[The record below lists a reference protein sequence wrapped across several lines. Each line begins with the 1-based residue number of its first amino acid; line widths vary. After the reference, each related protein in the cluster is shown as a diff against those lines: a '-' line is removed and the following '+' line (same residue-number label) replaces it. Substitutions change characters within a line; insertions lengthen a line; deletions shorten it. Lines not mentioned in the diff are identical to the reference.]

1 MASKTKST
9 TRNTKRKKIKI
20 VLIGAASASFGP
32 KTVVD
37 LFVNEELGKLDVE
50 VVLVDVDEPNLE
62 ATYRFAGM
70 VAERTGSKIKVS
82 AATDYAEALPG
93 AKYVITSVARKRNEL
108 WDLDFRVPLAMGFKH
123 VLGENGGPGAAFHTM
138 RSFEL
143 MVPIAREIERLAPR
157 ALLLNFT
164 NPESRICLAVSKL
177 TKVRCAGLCHGVMG
191 STKTISNILGR
202 KEEALRFTVGGIN
215 HLHWIMKI
223 EDAKTGKDLYPTL
236 RRKVN
241 RSPEVF
247 SPLVRKIWDIF
258 GLIPFPVDSHIG
270 EYLPFAHEFRGA
282 KLHQGFRWT
291 PVRDSGD
298 SAGSGGAMERLA
310 PFFSGEQPLDKSVL
324 RSSGEIA
331 INIICD
337 VELDLGRREP
347 SVNVPNA
354 NGAVENLPRDAIVE
368 VAAMVDRK
376 GIHPEK
382 VGPLPP
388 AIAEWCRRQTVVQE
402 LLVESYRTGSR
413 NLLLQALLLD
423 PVVDSVARAEQLID
437 DMIQL
442 QGDFLP
448 SFN

>member
-1 MASKTKST
+1 MTSRRKGNGKNTKS
-9 TRNTKRKKIKI
+9 KKTKI

-37 LFVNEELGKLDVE
+37 LFVNEELRELDAE

-62 ATYRFAGM
+62 AIYRFAGM
-70 VAERTGSKIKVS
+70 VAERTGSKMRVS
-82 AATDYAEALPG
+82 ATTDYAEALPG
-93 AKYVITSVARKRNEL
+93 SSYVITSVARKRSEL
-108 WDLDFRVPLAMGFKH
+108 WNLDFRVPLAMGLKH

-177 TKVRCAGLCHGVMG
+177 TKVRCVGLCHGVMG
-191 STKTISNILGR
+191 STKTVSNILGR
-202 KEEALRFTVGGIN
+202 KEESLKFTVGGIN

-223 EDAKTGKDLYPTL
+223 EDARTGKDLYPAL
-236 RRKVN
+236 RRKVDRN
-241 RSPEVF
+241 PEVL
-247 SPLVRKIWDIF
+247 SPLVRTIWNIF
-258 GLIPFPVDSHIG
+258 GLIPFPSDSHIG

-291 PVRDSGD
+291 PVKENGNTSGPVE
-298 SAGSGGAMERLA
+298 AKERLA
-310 PFFSGEQPLDKSVL
+310 PFFRGEQPLDKSVL
-324 RSSGEIA
+324 RASGEIA
-331 INIICD
+331 VNIICD
-337 VELDLGRREP
+337 IELDLGRREP
-347 SVNVPNA
+347 SVNVPNK

-368 VAAMVDRK
+368 VAATVDRK

-423 PVVDSVARAEQLID
+423 PIVDSVAKAEQLID

-448 SFN
+448 SFK

>member
-1 MASKTKST
+1 MASKRKGNGK
-9 TRNTKRKKIKI
+9 NTKRKKIKI

-37 LFVNEELGKLDVE
+37 LFVNEELRELDAE
-50 VVLVDVDEPNLE
+50 VVLVDVDNPNLE
-62 ATYRFAGM
+62 AIYRFAGM
-70 VAERTGSKIKVS
+70 VAERTGSSMKVS

-93 AKYVITSVARKRNEL
+93 SSYVITSVARKRSEL
-108 WDLDFRVPLAMGFKH
+108 WNLDFRVPLAMGLKH

-143 MVPIAREIERLAPR
+143 MMPIAREIERLAPR

-164 NPESRICLAVSKL
+164 NPESRVCLAVSKL
-177 TKVRCAGLCHGVMG
+177 TKVRCVGLCHGVMG
-191 STKTISNILGR
+191 STEKLSNILGR
-202 KEEALRFTVGGIN
+202 KEESLKFTVGGIN

-223 EDAKTGKDLYPTL
+223 EDARNGKDLYPTL
-236 RRKVN
+236 RRKVDRN
-241 RSPEVF
+241 PDVL
-247 SPLVRKIWDIF
+247 SPLVRTIWDIF
-258 GLIPFPVDSHIG
+258 GLIPFPSDSHIG

-291 PVRDSGD
+291 PVKENGNSSGRVE
-298 SAGSGGAMERLA
+298 ARERLA
-310 PFFSGEQPLDKSVL
+310 PFFRGEQPLDESVL
-324 RSSGEIA
+324 RASGEIA
-331 INIICD
+331 VNIIGD
-337 VELDLGRREP
+337 IELDLGRREP
-347 SVNVPNA
+347 SVNVPNK

-368 VAAMVDRK
+368 VAATVDRK

-402 LLVESYRTGSR
+402 LLVESYHTGSR

-423 PVVDSVARAEQLID
+423 PIVDSVAKAEQLID
-437 DMIQL
+437 DMILL

-448 SFN
+448 SFK